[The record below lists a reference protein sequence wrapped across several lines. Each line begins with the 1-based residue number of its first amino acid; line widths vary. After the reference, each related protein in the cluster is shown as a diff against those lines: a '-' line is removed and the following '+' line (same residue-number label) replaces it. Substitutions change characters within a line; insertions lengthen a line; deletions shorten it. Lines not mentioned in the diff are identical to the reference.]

1 MPLLNSNY
9 IGTWYIVN
17 LDGKRRLL
25 ESWSE
30 SKIQEVQSKRYI
42 QGDIGTHIVDVGGYY
57 YQANFSSPIIIFNG
71 GNFTDCFDLVL
82 QNLKV
87 IQEPISNATILNY
100 ILDNASISINQSS
113 VNVSASIENTAGFD
127 YTGNYKEYA
136 PTDDFVGRTAR
147 FYDCVFKYNENFYP
161 VIDARIDIKVENS
174 KNYFVP
180 SADNTA
186 SLVPTYGINGYS
198 ASGTV
203 TFAITPTEYEYLK
216 VSADQ
221 SPGRF
226 VTTTGGVLLKILNQN
241 GNRILNLGDY
251 IFQPR
256 VELDMKSN
264 QIITG
269 KVTFQ
274 TMFRRSSTIQVQ

>member
-1 MPLLNSNY
+1 MPLLNSSY

-17 LDGKRRLL
+17 LDNKRRLL

-30 SKIQEVQSKRYI
+30 SKIQEVQAKRYI

-71 GNFTDCFDLVL
+71 GNFSDCFDLVL
-82 QNLKV
+82 QNLQI
-87 IQEPISNATILNY
+87 IQEPITNATDLNY

-113 VNVSASIENTAGFD
+113 VNVSASVESYKGFN
-127 YTGNYKEYA
+127 YVGNYKEYA

-147 FYDCVFKYNENFYP
+147 FYDCVFTYNNNSYP

-180 SADNTA
+180 SALGTA
-186 SLVPTYGINGYS
+186 DLTPTYGINGYS
-198 ASGTV
+198 ASGSV
-203 TFAITPTEYEYLK
+203 TFAITPEQFEALK
-216 VSADQ
+216 ISADQ
-221 SPGRF
+221 LPGYF
-226 VTTTGGVLLKILNQN
+226 VTTTGGVSLTVLNQN
-241 GNRILNLGDY
+241 GNRILSLGDF

-274 TMFRRSSTIQVQ
+274 TMFRRISTIQI

>member
-1 MPLLNSNY
+1 MPLLNSEY

-17 LDGKRRLL
+17 LDNKRRLL

-30 SKIQEVQSKRYI
+30 SKIQEVQAKRYI

-57 YQANFSSPIIIFNG
+57 YQANFSSPIVIFNG
-71 GNFTDCFDLVL
+71 GNFSDCLDLVL
-82 QNLKV
+82 ENLSI
-87 IQEPISNATILNY
+87 IQEPIADVTILNY

-113 VNVSASIENTAGFD
+113 VNVTASIENTAGFD
-127 YTGNYKEYA
+127 YFGNYKEYA
-136 PTDDFVGRTAR
+136 PSDDFVGRTAR
-147 FYDCVFKYNENFYP
+147 FYDCVFTYNNNSYP

-180 SADNTA
+180 SALNTA

-198 ASGTV
+198 ATGTV
-203 TFAITPTEYEYLK
+203 TFAITPSQFEALK
-216 VSADQ
+216 ISADQ
-221 SPGRF
+221 SPGNF
-226 VTTTGGVLLKILNQN
+226 VTTTGGVELTVLNQN
-241 GNRILNLGDY
+241 GNRVLSLGDF

-269 KVTFQ
+269 KVSFQ
-274 TMFRRSSTIQVQ
+274 TMFRRSSTIQI

>member
-1 MPLLNSNY
+1 MPLLNSSY

-17 LDGKRRLL
+17 LDNKRRLL

-71 GNFTDCFDLVL
+71 GNFSDCFDLVL
-82 QNLKV
+82 QNLKI
-87 IQEPISNATILNY
+87 IQSPITNATLINY

-113 VNVSASIENTAGFD
+113 VNVSASIENTAGFN
-127 YTGNYKEYA
+127 YVGNYKEYA

-147 FYDCVFKYNENFYP
+147 FYDCVFTYNNNSYP

-180 SADNTA
+180 STKGTA
-186 SLVPTYGINGYS
+186 ELTPTYGINGYS
-198 ASGTV
+198 ASGSV
-203 TFAITPTEYEYLK
+203 TFAITPDQFEALK
-216 VSADQ
+216 ISADQ
-221 SPGRF
+221 LPGYF
-226 VTTTGGVLLKILNQN
+226 VTTTGGVSLTVLNQN
-241 GNRILNLGDY
+241 GDRILSLGNF

-274 TMFRRSSTIQVQ
+274 TMFRRSSTIQI

>member
-1 MPLLNSNY
+1 MPLLNSSY

-17 LDGKRRLL
+17 LDNKSRLL

-30 SKIQEVQSKRYI
+30 SKIQEVQAKRYI

-71 GNFTDCFDLVL
+71 GNFSDCFDLVL
-82 QNLKV
+82 QNLQI
-87 IQEPISNATILNY
+87 IQEPITNVTTLNY

-113 VNVSASIENTAGFD
+113 VNVSASIENTAGFN
-127 YTGNYKEYA
+127 YVGNYKEYA

-147 FYDCVFKYNENFYP
+147 FYDCVFTYNNNSYP

-180 SADNTA
+180 SALGTA
-186 SLVPTYGINGYS
+186 DLTPTYGINGYS
-198 ASGTV
+198 ASGSV
-203 TFAITPTEYEYLK
+203 TFAITPEQFEALK
-216 VSADQ
+216 ISADQ
-221 SPGRF
+221 LPGYF
-226 VTTTGGVLLKILNQN
+226 VTTTGGVSLTVLNQN
-241 GNRILNLGDY
+241 GNRILSLGDF

-264 QIITG
+264 QISTG

-274 TMFRRSSTIQVQ
+274 TMFRRISTIQI